1 MYKYNRLLAKSM
13 TTYEDNR
20 ALVRLSVVFLGVIAL
35 LLVLDAT
42 GVLGTEIVKTILRET
57 GIHEFR
63 QVQLAAV

>member
-13 TTYEDNR
+13 ATYKDNR
-20 ALVRLSVVFLGVIAL
+20 ALVRLRVFPGVIAL

-42 GVLGTEIVKTILRET
+42 GILGTEIIKTILRET
-57 GIHEFR
+57 GIHKFR

>member
-13 TTYEDNR
+13 ATYKDNR

-42 GVLGTEIVKTILRET
+42 GILGTEIVKTILRET
-57 GIHEFR
+57 GIHEYK
-63 QVQLAAV
+63 QLQLAAV

>member
-1 MYKYNRLLAKSM
+1 M

-20 ALVRLSVVFLGVIAL
+20 ALIRLSVVFLGVIAL

-57 GIHEFR
+57 GIYEYK
-63 QVQLAAV
+63 QLQLAAV